1 MRVHIVCRQPDPTR
15 ILQRLANLLASGTGW
30 TVGHDYDPAADL
42 NYAFPYLDMR
52 GNMPER
58 VAALFTHREDIIP
71 AKVAL
76 WRRCAEQAVLRI
88 TWASQYE
95 ADLAPHGPT
104 RRILPPLD
112 REHFSSGRERKPPGM
127 QLRAGVSGYTYS
139 GGRKGERLLAQT
151 LQHGA
156 SQMFEWS
163 GVGRGWPVPTR
174 LVPYAELAAWYRSL
188 DLYVCPSLIEGIPY
202 GPLEALA
209 CGVPVVIPRGVGLLD
224 DLPEMPGITRYTC
237 GDVRDLAHRLATIKA
252 DIEAGDIDREALRA
266 VTEPFT
272 EEGWITGHLEA
283 FADLAVA
290 HQPARLTSGQ
300 RRGAGSSPACGG
312 TCLAWP
318 SLSLRIP
325 RTPTRTCIPIERT
338 ATSAGV
344 EPRRRCGSWP
354 RRNGSRCST
363 WTRTPS

>member
-112 REHFSSGRERKPPGM
+112 REHFSPGRERKPPGM

-174 LVPYAELAAWYRSL
+174 LVPYAELPAWYRSL

-209 CGVPVVIPRGVGLLD
+209 CGVPVVSTD
-224 DLPEMPGITRYTC
+224 YS
-237 GDVRDLAHRLATIKA
+237 
-252 DIEAGDIDREALRA
+252 A
-266 VTEPFT
+266 VTEVVGPGGILVKPNAYVT
-272 EEGWITGHLEA
+272 NQYAHEWALVDEPA
-283 FADLAVA
+283 MSDAVLRLIGKPA
-290 HQPARLTSGQ
+290 LRRELGRLGRKHAASYTWTAAVDQFDALLTSQPA
-300 RRGAGSSPACGG
+300 AA
-312 TCLAWP
+312 A
-318 SLSLRIP
+318 
-325 RTPTRTCIPIERT
+325 
-338 ATSAGV
+338 A
-344 EPRRRCGSWP
+344 
-354 RRNGSRCST
+354 
-363 WTRTPS
+363 